1 MLEAAQA
8 DRVDVPRHP
17 FLDRGLGQTGELE
30 TVRDVLPHSLPWHQA
45 EVLKDHRHFAAG
57 RVHLG
62 PIDDDPPVIDTGEPM
77 HATEEGGLPTA
88 RRAQDAER
96 LAVTH
101 RKIEPLEY
109 RDRAQGEPLRRVLDR
124 DADRRGRHATLRPA
138 VWDAAV
144 DPRTTSSAGRRTCRS
159 CTGSSSRRVISIR
172 AAIAPISR
180 CGTRAVVSGGSR
192 RPTIGMSLMPTS
204 ERSAGTRTPISR
216 AARRAPSARRS
227 FAAKIAVGATSRRRF
242 AAA

>member
-8 DRVDVPRHP
+8 DHLDVPRHP

-77 HATEEGGLPTA
+77 HATKERGLAAAGG
-88 RRAQDAER
+88 AQNAER

-101 RKIEPLEY
+101 REIEPLEY
-109 RDRAQGEPLRRVLDR
+109 RDRSQGEPLRRVLDR
-124 DADRRGRHATLRPA
+124 DADRRGHQATLRSA
-138 VWDAAV
+138 LRGAAV
-144 DPRTTSSAGRRTCRS
+144 DPRTTSSVSRS
-159 CTGSSSRRVISIR
+159 T
-172 AAIAPISR
+172 
-180 CGTRAVVSGGSR
+180 
-192 RPTIGMSLMPTS
+192 
-204 ERSAGTRTPISR
+204 
-216 AARRAPSARRS
+216 
-227 FAAKIAVGATSRRRF
+227 
-242 AAA
+242 